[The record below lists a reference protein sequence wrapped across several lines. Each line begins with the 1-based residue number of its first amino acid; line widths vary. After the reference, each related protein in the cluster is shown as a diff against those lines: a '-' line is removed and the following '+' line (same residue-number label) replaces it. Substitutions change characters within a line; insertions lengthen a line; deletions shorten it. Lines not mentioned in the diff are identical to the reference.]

1 MKLITVKL
9 PRDHNIFHIGDKH
22 DGSALS
28 YEAGWRKMV
37 KMMHEPFDGCADN
50 YGIDGG
56 DMIEAITVD
65 DKRYS
70 QELLSQ
76 PRVLEQVD
84 KAIEDRRPIAKQ
96 LLAILQGNHEFATWK
111 YGDISEKVCKE
122 LGVEYG
128 TWTAK
133 ITVKDTN
140 GKYLYKIFET
150 HGRRTISSSADDPK
164 RRRVNMQLILKRH
177 LKFKAADCVVMV
189 KHHAHKLLVCKPE
202 SELYL
207 TDNGKEVQQNYTGW
221 GQTEKYIHPDAR
233 WYGCAGSFL
242 RLYGDGISGYAE
254 RGEYDPVELG
264 FLITKVRDGKVIGME
279 PYYL

>member
-9 PRDHNIFHIGDKH
+9 PRDHNIFHFGDRH
-22 DGSALS
+22 DGSVLS
-28 YEAGWRKMV
+28 YQHGWHKLVRAMGEPYAG
-37 KMMHEPFDGCADN
+37 CSNN

-70 QELLSQ
+70 QEKLSEPLPLAQ
-76 PRVLEQVD
+76 ME
-84 KAIEDRRPIAKQ
+84 KATEDRKPIKDK
-96 LLAILQGNHEFATWK
+96 LLTILLGNHEYAIWRFGNIT
-111 YGDISEKVCKE
+111 EKVCEE
-122 LGVEYG
+122 LGVVYG
-128 TWTAK
+128 TYTAK
-133 ITVKDTN
+133 ITVKDTA
-140 GKYLYKIFET
+140 GKFLYKIFET
-150 HGRRTISSSADDPK
+150 HGIRNITSSADDPK
-164 RRRVNMQLILKRH
+164 RRRVNMQLILKRQ
-177 LKFKAADCVVMV
+177 LRNKAADCVVMI
-189 KHHAHKLLVCKPE
+189 KHHAHKLIVCRPE

-221 GQTEKYIHPDAR
+221 GQTEKFIHPDAR

-254 RGEYDPVELG
+254 IREYDPVELG
-264 FLITKVRDGKVIGME
+264 FLVTKVRDGKVIGID